1 MGYLMTLTK
10 NSTIRV
16 NICISHW
23 ETKRIKDKL
32 KEKLDKAKARVKNE
46 RKVRLAKRMRQS
58 KEEEKEEEEE
68 GANSVMIGFIF

>member
-1 MGYLMTLTK
+1 M
-10 NSTIRV
+10 

-23 ETKRIKDKL
+23 ETKRIKGKL

-46 RKVRLAKRMRQS
+46 RKVRLAKRLRQG
-58 KEEEKEEEEE
+58 KEEKEEEEE